1 MVLAQISQSI
11 MQTGVWFNSKNKITA
26 GLVFAFLLLAGSLY
40 TVNYYSS
47 GLQVGMRSFNFGSS
61 QFLKSQQ
68 HAVNELVQFIHTE
81 EPENIEAFYNHIKV
95 VERLKQGRD
104 LLVSESGDRE
114 EIIEYLHLGNN
125 EPHGVTE
132 LVRLYDFFSHTEIVQ
147 QLISLWQQTD
157 QKVVDVQ
164 LLANEVSEASGYNE
178 LTQESRQE
186 YLIRIY
192 TLSNEITELD
202 QKFFSNL
209 TLAGI
214 MIDRIVNRV
223 NLAAIIVFVL
233 LLGLFTWMQLRTV
246 RKWNEKISESE
257 KKFKVVLNNS
267 QDVIYQMDLE
277 TGKYVYMS
285 PSAENML
292 GYNIE
297 RMKEGGAD
305 FMLKITHP
313 EDLKRMEEQVESYSS
328 DDLEQRLSDDT
339 QFRVRKKNGEYI
351 WANNKR
357 TLLRDVNGNPKY
369 IIGNVRDISE
379 RKKYVDALDQS
390 LKDKEMLLSEIHHR
404 VKNNLS
410 IVSSLIEL
418 QKGARDE
425 ITEADLKDIQDR
437 IKSIALVHE
446 KLYQA
451 ETLADVDLS
460 VYIEDLLMMIKSAL
474 GSKQKDVDIVSDLD
488 AILIDN
494 KKAVPV
500 GLLINELVNN
510 CYKYAFLDKESG
522 EIYISLKKKNQDIV
536 LKVEDNG
543 AGLPANFEEKSKA
556 SLGMT
561 LVRAFTRQLNG
572 DLDFKSDHGA
582 KFTIRF
588 EVPDKNGEK

>member
-1 MVLAQISQSI
+1 
-11 MQTGVWFNSKNKITA
+11 MQADVWFNSKNKITA
-26 GLVFAFLLLAGSLY
+26 GLVIAFLLLAGSLY

-47 GLQVGMRSFNFGSS
+47 GLQIGMRSFNFGSS
-61 QFLKSQQ
+61 QFMKFQQ
-68 HAVNELVQFIHTE
+68 NAVNELVQFIHTE
-81 EPENIEAFYNHIKV
+81 DPEHIEAFYSHIKV
-95 VERLKQGRD
+95 VERLKQGRE
-104 LLVSESGDRE
+104 LLVSESGNSK
-114 EIIEYLHLGNN
+114 EIIEYLHLGDT
-125 EPHGVTE
+125 EPHGVKE
-132 LVRLYDFFSHTEIVQ
+132 LVRLYDIFSHTEIVQ
-147 QLISLWQQTD
+147 QLISVWEQTD
-157 QKVVDVQ
+157 QKVADIQ
-164 LLANEVSEASGYNE
+164 LLANELTERSNNGE
-178 LTQESRQE
+178 LNQETKQE

-192 TLSNEITELD
+192 TLTNEITELD

-209 TLAGI
+209 NQAGI
-214 MIDRIVNRV
+214 WIDRIVNQI
-223 NLAAIIVFVL
+223 NLAAIVILVL
-233 LLGLFTWMQLRTV
+233 LLGLFTWLQLRTF

-285 PSAENML
+285 PSAESML
-292 GYNIE
+292 GYDIE
-297 RMKEGGAD
+297 KLKEGGAE

-313 EDLKRMEEQVESYSS
+313 EDLKRMEEQVESYKSN
-328 DDLEQRLSDDT
+328 DLEQRLADDT
-339 QFRVRKKNGEYI
+339 QFRVKKKNGEYI

-357 TLLRDVNGNPKY
+357 TLLRDLDGNPKY

-390 LKDKEMLLSEIHHR
+390 LKEKEMLLSEIHHR

-418 QKGARDE
+418 QKGTREE

-437 IKSIALVHE
+437 IRSIALVHE

-451 ETLADVDLS
+451 ETLAEVDLS
-460 VYIEDLLMMIKSAL
+460 IYIEDLLKMIESSL
-474 GSKQKDVDIVSDLD
+474 GSKQKNVEIVSDLD
-488 AILIDN
+488 SVIIDN

-510 CYKYAFLDKESG
+510 CYKYAFVDKESG
-522 EIYISLKKKNQDIV
+522 QINISLKKKDQDIV

-543 AGLPANFEEKSKA
+543 AGLPANFEDKSKE

-561 LVRAFTRQLNG
+561 LVRAFTRQLKG
-572 DLDFKSDHGA
+572 DLDFKSDQGT
-582 KFTIRF
+582 KFKFRF
-588 EVPDKNGEK
+588 ELPSKNGEK

>member
-1 MVLAQISQSI
+1 

-26 GLVFAFLLLAGSLY
+26 GLVIAFLLLAGSLY

-47 GLQVGMRSFNFGSS
+47 GLQIGMRSFNFGSS
-61 QFLKSQQ
+61 QFMKSQQ
-68 HAVNELVQFIHTE
+68 NAVNELVQFIHTE
-81 EPENIEAFYNHIKV
+81 EPKHIEAFYNHIKV

-104 LLVSESGDRE
+104 LLISESSNRE

-147 QLISLWQQTD
+147 QLISVWQQTD
-157 QKVVDVQ
+157 QKVAGLQ
-164 LLANEVSEASGYNE
+164 LLANEINEQSENGE
-178 LTQESRQE
+178 LTLESKQE
-186 YLIRIY
+186 YLTRIY
-192 TLSNEITELD
+192 TLTNEITELD
-202 QKFFSNL
+202 QQFFSNL
-209 TLAGI
+209 NRAGVW
-214 MIDRIVNRV
+214 IDQIVNRI
-223 NLAAIIVFVL
+223 NLAAIIILVL
-233 LLGLFTWMQLRTV
+233 LLGLFTWLQLRTF

-285 PSAENML
+285 PSVEKML
-292 GYNIE
+292 GYNKE
-297 RMKEGGAD
+297 RLKEGGAE

-313 EDLKRMEEQVESYSS
+313 EDLKRMEEQVKSFNS
-328 DDLEQRLSDDT
+328 DDLEQRLTDDT
-339 QFRVRKKNGEYI
+339 QFRVKKKNGEYI

-357 TLLRDVNGNPKY
+357 TLLRDLDGKPKY

-379 RKKYVDALDQS
+379 RKKYVDALDKS
-390 LKDKEMLLSEIHHR
+390 LKEKEMLLSEIHHR

-418 QKGARDE
+418 QKGTRDE
-425 ITEADLKDIQDR
+425 ITEADLKEIQDR
-437 IKSIALVHE
+437 IRSIALVHE

-460 VYIEDLLMMIKSAL
+460 VYIKDLLKMIDSSL
-474 GSKQKDVDIVSDLD
+474 GSKQKNVEIVSDLD
-488 AILIDN
+488 AIQIDN

-522 EIYISLKKKNQDIV
+522 EIHISLKRQDQDVV

-543 AGLPANFEEKSKA
+543 AGLPANFEEKSME

-561 LVRAFTRQLNG
+561 LVRAFTRQLKG
-572 DLDFKSDHGA
+572 DLDFRSENGT

-588 EVPDKNGEK
+588 ELPVKNGGK